1 MDAGDSAW
9 MLTSTALVLFMVP
22 GLALFYGGLVGQKN
36 VIAMMAESFVA
47 IGVVTVVWAVIG
59 YSLAF
64 GGDHIGLIGAFNH
77 VMLRGL
83 GAAPSPW
90 DPHVPGL
97 LFMVYQAMFA
107 VITPALIAGAFTGRM
122 HFRGY
127 LAFIALWSLVI
138 YCTFAHWV

>member
-64 GGDHIGLIGAFNH
+64 GQDHSRLIGAFNH

-83 GAAPSPW
+83 GAAPSSWASTRAP
-90 DPHVPGL
+90 PHKGR
-97 LFMVYQAMFA
+97 
-107 VITPALIAGAFTGRM
+107 PAPS
-122 HFRGY
+122 
-127 LAFIALWSLVI
+127 WSGSGSS
-138 YCTFAHWV
+138 ARRA